1 MNWRVA
7 ILPISSMPRNVIIIK
22 LKWHSP
28 LKIQPPKRPA
38 MLNALLLCMKI
49 YHYSFTQSP
58 THIIL
63 YGGLLRTQPIF
74 KQQNKKSKN
83 RKTKTNY
90 SYDFDNIF
98 YSKVT
103 CFLFSHTFCFIC
115 KSLCMYSENTRI
127 LVAFSVST

>member
-1 MNWRVA
+1 MFVNWRVA

-58 THIIL
+58 TYIIL
-63 YGGLLRTQPIF
+63 YGGLLRTQTIF
-74 KQQNKKSKN
+74 KQQKKRVKTERQKQTTRTISTIFSTQKLLVFYFHILSVLFAN
-83 RKTKTNY
+83 RSVCIAK
-90 SYDFDNIF
+90 IH
-98 YSKVT
+98 V
-103 CFLFSHTFCFIC
+103 
-115 KSLCMYSENTRI
+115 SL
-127 LVAFSVST
+127 